1 MLLTIL
7 AAMLKMKEMRQYL
20 VLVVIGIGLLLSA
33 CGGKRSEALVIAT
46 AANMQ
51 FAMEALVEAF
61 TAETGIG
68 CQAIISSSGK
78 LTAQIKEGAPFDVF
92 VSADM
97 KYPAELFEAGFTL
110 QQPKIY
116 AYGQLVLWTHKGTSQ
131 PKIQDLPQA
140 TIRHIALANPKTAP
154 YGRAAMEV
162 LTHYNLLEEVEDKL
176 VYGESIAQTNQFILS
191 EAAEVGF
198 TAQSVVRSPRMKEEG
213 QWITIPQDIYRPI
226 AQGIVLL
233 QGDRLHPGAQAFY
246 DFIWSAEARRIL
258 EAYGYQVVD

>member
-1 MLLTIL
+1 MVLTIL
-7 AAMLKMKEMRQYL
+7 AMILKVKAMRRLL
-20 VLVVIGIGLLLSA
+20 VWVVIGIGLLFSA
-33 CGGKRSEALVIAT
+33 CGGKHSADLVIAT

-51 FAMEALVEAF
+51 FAMEALAEAF
-61 TAETGIG
+61 TAKTGIA
-68 CQAIISSSGK
+68 CQLIISSSGK

-97 KYPAELFEAGFTL
+97 KYPTELFAAGLTL
-110 QQPKIY
+110 QEPQIY
-116 AYGQLVLWTHKGTSQ
+116 AYGQLVLWSRKGTS
-131 PKIQDLPQA
+131 PPNIQDLPQP

-154 YGRAAMEV
+154 YGQAAMEV
-162 LTHYNLLEEVEDKL
+162 LTHYKLLEQVEEKL

-213 QWITIPQDIYRPI
+213 HWSAIPQDIYRPI

-233 QGDRLHPGAQAFY
+233 QGDRVHTGAQAFY
-246 DFIWSAEARRIL
+246 DFIFSSEARRIL